1 MLRQEK
7 DNKMDK
13 LFGSKLFWTAV
24 IDALVGLAMLVI
36 GEFFPQHADFARQF
50 WTLLQPLVVAIL
62 AVLFG
67 EELKAEI
74 RSVRSK

>member
-1 MLRQEK
+1 
-7 DNKMDK
+7 MDK

-24 IDALVGLAMLVI
+24 IDALIGVAMLVV
-36 GEFFPQHADFARQF
+36 GYFFPQHAEFARQL

-67 EELKAEI
+67 EDLKAEI
-74 RSVRSK
+74 RAMRLK